1 MRSFSSAWKA
11 SKKPSKQR
19 KYRYGAP
26 LHVRRRFLAVHLSND
41 LKQKHGMR
49 NLVVRMGDKVK
60 VIKGDYKGKEGKV
73 SMVSLK
79 KTLVYVEGIERQRRD
94 GSKSQLGIAPANM
107 IIIELNTED
116 KRRMPETQNN
126 DKSAKAEKK
135 PSKETKK

>member
-49 NLVVRMGDKVK
+49 NIVVRMGDKVK
-60 VIKGDYKGKEGKV
+60 IIKGDYKGKDGKV

-107 IIIELNTED
+107 TIVELNTED
-116 KRRMPETQNN
+116 KRRMPESQK
-126 DKSAKAEKK
+126 DAKAEKK